1 MVHDR
6 LEHGRFK
13 QGHDTVSS
21 HDIPDDAGAIL
32 RGGNSL
38 AVSCIDAD
46 VSDASSV
53 LLERGSHD
61 LGLHANLP
69 DAHLTLHAATNDA
82 LAVVCWGQGCY
93 TVVVRVVDG
102 VEETA

>member
-6 LEHGRFK
+6 LEHGGFK

-38 AVSCIDAD
+38 AVSCVDAD
-46 VSDASSV
+46 IGDASSV
-53 LLERGSHD
+53 LLERGCHD
-61 LGLHANLP
+61 LCLHADLP
-69 DAHLTLHAATNDA
+69 DAHLTFHAAANDA

-93 TVVVRVVDG
+93 TVVVRVVNG
-102 VEETA
+102 VEKTA

>member
-13 QGHDTVSS
+13 QGHDAVSS
-21 HDIPDDAGAIL
+21 HDIPDDARAIL

-38 AVSCIDAD
+38 AVGCVDAD
-46 VSDASSV
+46 IGDASSM
-53 LLERGSHD
+53 LLERGGHD
-61 LGLHANLP
+61 LGLLADLP
-69 DAHLTLHAATNDA
+69 DAHFTFHAATNDA

-93 TVVVRVVDG
+93 TVVVRVVNG